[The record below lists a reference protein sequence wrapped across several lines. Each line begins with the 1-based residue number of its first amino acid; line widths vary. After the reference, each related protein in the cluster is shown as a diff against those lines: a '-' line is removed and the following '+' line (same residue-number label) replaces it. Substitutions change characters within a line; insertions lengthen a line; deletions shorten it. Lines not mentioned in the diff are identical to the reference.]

1 MQTVNKEVVSLI
13 LWEAIIKTNTMK
25 NILIADG
32 HYVVRTGTALLLESK
47 LKYHCNIDF
56 AENYIETKEKVAKKL
71 YDLLIIDIDIPE
83 SIFKAMVKELKRKQ
97 KLLKILIFST
107 YDENVGIQYIEEG
120 AAGYLNK
127 GASEFEIL
135 ASVSTI
141 LEEGYY
147 YTVNMMKKLVTHSTE
162 SHSVERLS
170 KREFQIFKLLAE
182 GNGNIEIS
190 NILNLKM
197 STISTYK
204 KKIFEKLQVKNVVDL
219 VRIYD
224 DMH

>member
-1 MQTVNKEVVSLI
+1 
-13 LWEAIIKTNTMK
+13 MK

-32 HYVVRTGTALLLESK
+32 HYVVRTGTALVLETK
-47 LKYHCNIDF
+47 LPYPCKIDF
-56 AENYIETKEKVAKKL
+56 AETYMETKEKVSKKL

-83 SIFKAMVKELKRKQ
+83 SIFKAMVKELKKKQ
-97 KLLKILIFST
+97 KHLKILIFST

-127 GASEFEIL
+127 GATEAEIL
-135 ASVSTI
+135 TGVCSI
-141 LEEGYY
+141 FEEGYY
-147 YTVNMMKKLVTHSTE
+147 YTINMMKKLVTHSTD

-190 NILNLKM
+190 NSLNLKM

>member
-1 MQTVNKEVVSLI
+1 
-13 LWEAIIKTNTMK
+13 MK

-32 HYVVRTGTALLLESK
+32 HYVVRTGTALVLKSK
-47 LKYHCNIDF
+47 LQYPCTIDF
-56 AENYIETKEKVAKKL
+56 AETYSETKIKITEKN
-71 YDLLIIDIDIPE
+71 YDLLILDIDIPE
-83 SIFKAMVKELKRKQ
+83 GIYKAMVKDLKKKQ
-97 KLLKILIFST
+97 KHLKILLFAL
-107 YDENVGIQYIEEG
+107 YDDNVGIQYIEEG

-127 GASEFEIL
+127 GASETEIL
-135 ASVSTI
+135 ESISGI
-141 LEEGYY
+141 FEEGYHY
-147 YTVNMMKKLVTHSTE
+147 SVEMMKKLVSQSAE

-190 NILNLKM
+190 NTLNLKM

-204 KKIFEKLQVKNVVDL
+204 KKIFEKLQAKNVVDL

-224 DMH
+224 DIH

>member
-1 MQTVNKEVVSLI
+1 
-13 LWEAIIKTNTMK
+13 MK

-32 HYVVRTGTALLLESK
+32 HYVVRTGTALVLKSK
-47 LKYHCNIDF
+47 LQYHCTIDF
-56 AENYIETKEKVAKKL
+56 AETYPETKDMVSEKI
-71 YDLLIIDIDIPE
+71 YDLLIIDIDIPG
-83 SIFKAMVKELKRKQ
+83 SIFKAMVKDLKKKQ
-97 KLLKILIFST
+97 KHLKILFFST
-107 YDENVGIQYIEEG
+107 YDDNVGIQYIEEG

-127 GASEFEIL
+127 GASETEIIT
-135 ASVSTI
+135 AVNSMF
-141 LEEGYY
+141 EEGYY
-147 YTVNMMKKLVTHSTE
+147 YTVNMMKKLVTHTAG
-162 SHSVERLS
+162 SHSVNRLS
-170 KREFQIFKLLAE
+170 KREFQIFKLLAQ

>member
-1 MQTVNKEVVSLI
+1 
-13 LWEAIIKTNTMK
+13 MK

-32 HYVVRTGTALLLESK
+32 HYVVRTGTALVLKSK
-47 LKYHCNIDF
+47 LQYNCDIDF
-56 AENYIETKEKVAKKL
+56 AETYSETKDMISEKI
-71 YDLLIIDIDIPE
+71 YDLLIIDIDIPG
-83 SIFKAMVKELKRKQ
+83 SIFKAMVKDLKKKQ
-97 KLLKILIFST
+97 KHLKILFFST
-107 YDENVGIQYIEEG
+107 YDDNVGIQYVEEG
-120 AAGYLNK
+120 AAGYLSK
-127 GASEFEIL
+127 GASEAEII
-135 ASVSTI
+135 AAVTAMF
-141 LEEGYY
+141 EEGYY
-147 YTVNMMKKLVTHSTE
+147 YTINMMKKLVTHSTD

-170 KREFQIFKLLAE
+170 KREFQIFKLLAQ

>member
-1 MQTVNKEVVSLI
+1 
-13 LWEAIIKTNTMK
+13 MK

-32 HYVVRTGTALLLESK
+32 HYVVRTGTALVLKSK
-47 LKYHCNIDF
+47 LQYHCNIDF
-56 AENYIETKEKVAKKL
+56 AETYSDTKDMVSEKV
-71 YDLLIIDIDIPE
+71 YDLLIIDIDIPG
-83 SIFKAMVKELKRKQ
+83 SIFKAMVKDLKKKQ
-97 KLLKILIFST
+97 KNLKILFFST
-107 YDENVGIQYIEEG
+107 YDDNVGIQYIEEG

-127 GASEFEIL
+127 GASESEIIT
-135 ASVSTI
+135 AVNSMF
-141 LEEGYY
+141 EEGYY
-147 YTVNMMKKLVTHSTE
+147 YTVNMMKKLVTHTAG

-170 KREFQIFKLLAE
+170 KREFQIFKLLAQ

>member
-1 MQTVNKEVVSLI
+1 
-13 LWEAIIKTNTMK
+13 MK
-25 NILIADG
+25 NILIAAG

-47 LKYHCNIDF
+47 LGSSCKIDF
-56 AENYIETKEKVAKKL
+56 AETYNEAKEMVSKKM
-71 YDLLIIDIDIPE
+71 YDLLIIDIDIPQ
-83 SIFKAMVKELKRKQ
+83 SIFKAMVKELKKKQ
-97 KLLKILIFST
+97 KQLKILIFST
-107 YDENVGIQYIEEG
+107 YEENVGIQYIEEG

-127 GASEFEIL
+127 GASESEIL
-135 ASVSTI
+135 MVVKSI
-141 LEEGYY
+141 FEEGYY
-147 YTVNMMKKLVTHSTE
+147 YTVNMMKKLVSHSTE

-204 KKIFEKLQVKNVVDL
+204 KKIFEKLNVKNVVDL

>member
-1 MQTVNKEVVSLI
+1 
-13 LWEAIIKTNTMK
+13 MK

-32 HYVVRTGTALLLESK
+32 HYVVRTGTALVLKSK
-47 LKYHCNIDF
+47 LQYPCNIDF
-56 AENYIETKEKVAKKL
+56 AETYSETKEMVSENT
-71 YDLLIIDIDIPE
+71 YDLLIIDIDIPG
-83 SIFKAMVKELKRKQ
+83 SIFKAMVKDLKKKQ
-97 KLLKILIFST
+97 KQLKILFFST

-120 AAGYLNK
+120 ASGYLSK
-127 GASEFEIL
+127 GASEAEIL
-135 ASVSTI
+135 TAVTSMF
-141 LEEGYY
+141 EEGYY
-147 YTVNMMKKLVTHSTE
+147 YTINMMKKLVTHSTD

-170 KREFQIFKLLAE
+170 KRELEIFKLLAQ

>member
-1 MQTVNKEVVSLI
+1 MESNFPKRE
-13 LWEAIIKTNTMK
+13 IIKTNTMK

-32 HYVVRTGTALLLESK
+32 HYVVRMGTSLILETK
-47 LKYHCNIDF
+47 LEYQCTIDF
-56 AENYIETKEKVAKKL
+56 AGTYLEAKEKVSEKI
-71 YDLLIIDIDIPE
+71 YDLLIIDIDIPQ
-83 SIFKAMVKELKRKQ
+83 SIFKAMVKELKKKQ
-97 KLLKILIFST
+97 KQLRILIFSN

-127 GASEFEIL
+127 GATEEEII
-135 ASVSTI
+135 ASVKAI
-141 LEEGYY
+141 FEEGYY
-147 YTVNMMKKLVTHSTE
+147 YTVDMMKKLVMQSTDI
-162 SHSVERLS
+162 HSVERLS

-190 NILNLKM
+190 NSLNLKM

>member
-1 MQTVNKEVVSLI
+1 
-13 LWEAIIKTNTMK
+13 MK

-47 LKYHCNIDF
+47 LGSSCKIDF
-56 AENYIETKEKVAKKL
+56 AETYNEAKEMVSKKM
-71 YDLLIIDIDIPE
+71 YDLLIIDIDIPQ
-83 SIFKAMVKELKRKQ
+83 SIFKAMVKELKKKQ
-97 KLLKILIFST
+97 KQLKILIFST
-107 YDENVGIQYIEEG
+107 YEENVGIQYIEEG

-127 GASEFEIL
+127 GASESEIL
-135 ASVSTI
+135 MVVKSI
-141 LEEGYY
+141 FEEGYY
-147 YTVNMMKKLVTHSTE
+147 YTVNMMKKLVSHSTE

-204 KKIFEKLQVKNVVDL
+204 KKIFEKLNVKNVVDL

>member
-1 MQTVNKEVVSLI
+1 
-13 LWEAIIKTNTMK
+13 MK

-32 HYVVRTGTALLLESK
+32 HYVVRTGTALLLETK
-47 LKYHCNIDF
+47 LQYSCDIDF
-56 AENYIETKEKVAKKL
+56 SETYTETREKVSKKA
-71 YDLLIIDIDIPE
+71 YDLLIIDIDIPQ
-83 SIFKAMVKELKRKQ
+83 SIFKAMIKELKKKQ
-97 KLLKILIFST
+97 KQLKILIFST
-107 YDENVGIQYIEEG
+107 YDENVGIQYVEEG

-127 GASEFEIL
+127 MASEAEIL
-135 ASVSTI
+135 TAINAVF
-141 LEEGYY
+141 EEGYY
-147 YTVNMMKKLVTHSTE
+147 YTIDMMKKLVMQSAD

-190 NILNLKM
+190 NSLNLKM

-204 KKIFEKLQVKNVVDL
+204 KKIFEKLQVKNIVDL

>member
-1 MQTVNKEVVSLI
+1 MESNFPKRE
-13 LWEAIIKTNTMK
+13 IIKTNTMK

-32 HYVVRTGTALLLESK
+32 HYVVRMGTSLILETK
-47 LKYHCNIDF
+47 LEYQCTIDF
-56 AENYIETKEKVAKKL
+56 AGTYLEAKEKVSEKI
-71 YDLLIIDIDIPE
+71 YDLLIIDIDIPQ
-83 SIFKAMVKELKRKQ
+83 SIFKAMVKELKKKQ
-97 KLLKILIFST
+97 KQLRILIFSN
-107 YDENVGIQYIEEG
+107 YDENVGIQYVEEG

-127 GASEFEIL
+127 GATEEEIL
-135 ASVSTI
+135 ASVKAI
-141 LEEGYY
+141 FEEGYY
-147 YTVNMMKKLVTHSTE
+147 YTVDMMKKLVMQSTDI
-162 SHSVERLS
+162 HSVERLS

-190 NILNLKM
+190 NSLNLKM

>member
-1 MQTVNKEVVSLI
+1 
-13 LWEAIIKTNTMK
+13 MK

-32 HYVVRTGTALLLESK
+32 HYVVRTGTALVLETNFQ
-47 LKYHCNIDF
+47 YPVQIDF
-56 AENYIETKEKVAKKL
+56 AESYPEAKEKVSQKT
-71 YDLLIIDIDIPE
+71 YDLLIIDIDIPQ
-83 SIFKAMVKELKRKQ
+83 SNFKAMIKELRRKQ
-97 KLLKILIFST
+97 KQLKILIFST

-127 GASEFEIL
+127 GASEAEIL
-135 ASVSTI
+135 MGVTSI
-141 LEEGYY
+141 FEEGYY
-147 YTVNMMKKLVTHSTE
+147 YTMELMKKLVTQSSE
-162 SHSVERLS
+162 SHSVDRLS

-190 NILNLKM
+190 NSLNLKM

-204 KKIFEKLQVKNVVDL
+204 KKIFEKLQVKNIVDL

>member
-1 MQTVNKEVVSLI
+1 MESNFPKRE
-13 LWEAIIKTNTMK
+13 IIKTNTMK

-32 HYVVRTGTALLLESK
+32 HYVVRMGTSLILETK
-47 LKYHCNIDF
+47 LEYQCTIDF
-56 AENYIETKEKVAKKL
+56 AGTYLEAKEKVSEKI
-71 YDLLIIDIDIPE
+71 YDLLIIDIDIPQ
-83 SIFKAMVKELKRKQ
+83 SIFKAMVKELKKKQ
-97 KLLKILIFST
+97 KQLRILIFSN

-127 GASEFEIL
+127 GATEEEIL
-135 ASVSTI
+135 ASVKAI
-141 LEEGYY
+141 FEEGYY
-147 YTVNMMKKLVTHSTE
+147 YTVDMMKKLVMQSTDI
-162 SHSVERLS
+162 HSVERLS

-190 NILNLKM
+190 NSLNLKM

>member
-1 MQTVNKEVVSLI
+1 
-13 LWEAIIKTNTMK
+13 MK

-47 LKYHCNIDF
+47 LEGSCKIDF
-56 AENYIETKEKVAKKL
+56 AETYNEAKDMVSKKI
-71 YDLLIIDIDIPE
+71 YDLLIIDIDIPQ
-83 SIFKAMVKELKRKQ
+83 SIFKAMVKELKKKQ
-97 KLLKILIFST
+97 KQLKILIFST
-107 YDENVGIQYIEEG
+107 YEENVGIQYIEEG

-127 GASEFEIL
+127 GASESEIL
-135 ASVSTI
+135 MVVKSI
-141 LEEGYY
+141 FEEGYY
-147 YTVNMMKKLVTHSTE
+147 YTANMMKKLVSHSTE

-204 KKIFEKLQVKNVVDL
+204 KKIFEKLQIKNVVDL

>member
-1 MQTVNKEVVSLI
+1 MTGTFIK
-13 LWEAIIKTNTMK
+13 KTNSMK

-32 HYVVRTGTALLLESK
+32 HYVVRTGTALVLKSK
-47 LKYHCNIDF
+47 LQYHCNIDF
-56 AENYIETKEKVAKKL
+56 AETYSDTKDMVSEKA
-71 YDLLIIDIDIPE
+71 YDLLIIDIDIPG
-83 SIFKAMVKELKRKQ
+83 SIFKAMVKDLKKKQ
-97 KLLKILIFST
+97 KNLKILFFST
-107 YDENVGIQYIEEG
+107 YDDNVGIQYIEEG

-127 GASEFEIL
+127 GASESEIIT
-135 ASVSTI
+135 AVNSMF
-141 LEEGYY
+141 EEGYY
-147 YTVNMMKKLVTHSTE
+147 YTVNMMKKLVTHTAG

-170 KREFQIFKLLAE
+170 KREFQIFKLLAQ

>member
-1 MQTVNKEVVSLI
+1 
-13 LWEAIIKTNTMK
+13 
-25 NILIADG
+25 
-32 HYVVRTGTALLLESK
+32 
-47 LKYHCNIDF
+47 
-56 AENYIETKEKVAKKL
+56 
-71 YDLLIIDIDIPE
+71 
-83 SIFKAMVKELKRKQ
+83 
-97 KLLKILIFST
+97 
-107 YDENVGIQYIEEG
+107 
-120 AAGYLNK
+120 
-127 GASEFEIL
+127 
-135 ASVSTI
+135 
-141 LEEGYY
+141 
-147 YTVNMMKKLVTHSTE
+147 MMKKLVTHSSD

>member
-1 MQTVNKEVVSLI
+1 
-13 LWEAIIKTNTMK
+13 MK

-32 HYVVRTGTALLLESK
+32 HYVVRTGTALVLKSK
-47 LKYHCNIDF
+47 LQYPCNIYF
-56 AENYIETKEKVAKKL
+56 AETYSETKEMVSENT
-71 YDLLIIDIDIPE
+71 YDLLIIDIDIPG
-83 SIFKAMVKELKRKQ
+83 SIFKAMVKDLKKKQ
-97 KLLKILIFST
+97 KQLKILFFST

-120 AAGYLNK
+120 AAGYLSK
-127 GASEFEIL
+127 GASEAEIL
-135 ASVSTI
+135 TAVTSMF
-141 LEEGYY
+141 EEGYY
-147 YTVNMMKKLVTHSTE
+147 YTINMMKKLVTHSTD

-170 KREFQIFKLLAE
+170 KRELEIFKLLAQ

>member
-1 MQTVNKEVVSLI
+1 
-13 LWEAIIKTNTMK
+13 MK

-32 HYVVRTGTALLLESK
+32 HYVVRTGTALLLETK
-47 LKYHCNIDF
+47 LKYPCTIDF
-56 AENYIETKEKVAKKL
+56 AETYSETKDKVSKKT
-71 YDLLIIDIDIPE
+71 YDLLILDIDIPQ

-97 KLLKILIFST
+97 KLLKILLFSS
-107 YDENVGIQYIEEG
+107 YDENIGIQYIEEG
-120 AAGYLNK
+120 AAGYLYK
-127 GASEFEIL
+127 GASEAEIL
-135 ASVSTI
+135 IGICSVF
-141 LEEGYY
+141 EEGYY
-147 YTVNMMKKLVTHSTE
+147 YTMDMMKKLVSHSTE
-162 SHSVERLS
+162 VHSVGKLS

-182 GNGNIEIS
+182 GHGNIEIS
-190 NILNLKM
+190 NNLDLKM

>member
-1 MQTVNKEVVSLI
+1 MN
-13 LWEAIIKTNTMK
+13 

-32 HYVVRTGTALLLESK
+32 HYVVRTGTALVLETK
-47 LKYHCNIDF
+47 LQYPCKIDF
-56 AENYIETKEKVAKKL
+56 AETYLETKDKVSKKL

-83 SIFKAMVKELKRKQ
+83 SIFKAMVKELKKKQ
-97 KLLKILIFST
+97 KQLKILIFST

-127 GASEFEIL
+127 GASEAEIL
-135 ASVSTI
+135 MGVTSI
-141 LEEGYY
+141 FEEGYY
-147 YTVNMMKKLVTHSTE
+147 YTMNMMKKLVTHSTDI
-162 SHSVERLS
+162 HSVEKLS

-190 NILNLKM
+190 NSLNLKM

>member
-1 MQTVNKEVVSLI
+1 
-13 LWEAIIKTNTMK
+13 MK

-32 HYVVRTGTALLLESK
+32 HYVVRTGTALVLKSK
-47 LKYHCNIDF
+47 LQYHCNIDF
-56 AENYIETKEKVAKKL
+56 AETYSDTKDMVSEKA
-71 YDLLIIDIDIPE
+71 YDLLIIDIDIPG
-83 SIFKAMVKELKRKQ
+83 SIFKAMVKDLKKKQ
-97 KLLKILIFST
+97 KNLKILFFST
-107 YDENVGIQYIEEG
+107 YDDNVGIQYIEEG

-127 GASEFEIL
+127 GASESEIIT
-135 ASVSTI
+135 AVNSMF
-141 LEEGYY
+141 EEGYY
-147 YTVNMMKKLVTHSTE
+147 YTVNMMKKLVTHTAG

-170 KREFQIFKLLAE
+170 KREFQIFKLLAQ

>member
-1 MQTVNKEVVSLI
+1 
-13 LWEAIIKTNTMK
+13 MK

-32 HYVVRTGTALLLESK
+32 HYVVRTGTALVLETK
-47 LKYHCNIDF
+47 LQYSCKIDF
-56 AENYIETKEKVAKKL
+56 AETYLETKEKVSKKL

-83 SIFKAMVKELKRKQ
+83 SIFKAMVKELKKKQ
-97 KLLKILIFST
+97 KQLKILIFST

-127 GASEFEIL
+127 GASEAEIL
-135 ASVSTI
+135 AGVTSI
-141 LEEGYY
+141 FEEGYY
-147 YTVNMMKKLVTHSTE
+147 YTMNMMKKLVTHSSD

-190 NILNLKM
+190 NSLNLKM

>member
-1 MQTVNKEVVSLI
+1 
-13 LWEAIIKTNTMK
+13 MK

-32 HYVVRTGTALLLESK
+32 HYVVRTGTALVLKSK
-47 LKYHCNIDF
+47 LQYPCNIDF
-56 AENYIETKEKVAKKL
+56 AETYSETKEMVSENT
-71 YDLLIIDIDIPE
+71 YDLLIIDIDIPG
-83 SIFKAMVKELKRKQ
+83 SIFKAMVKDLKKKQ
-97 KLLKILIFST
+97 KHLKILFFST

-120 AAGYLNK
+120 ATGYLSK
-127 GASEFEIL
+127 GATEAEIL
-135 ASVSTI
+135 TAVSSMF
-141 LEEGYY
+141 EEGYY
-147 YTVNMMKKLVTHSTE
+147 YTMNMMKKLVTHSTN

-170 KREFQIFKLLAE
+170 KREFQIFKLLAQ

-204 KKIFEKLQVKNVVDL
+204 KKIFEKLKVKNVVDL